1 MGHKIIK
8 EFQPFFS
15 YISFIQRIFLAIA
28 INRLSKEIV
37 WKTLYGKYN
46 RSRVLTLFT
55 CQMFDQEIN
64 R

>member
-15 YISFIQRIFLAIA
+15 YLSFIQRIFLAIA

-46 RSRVLTLFT
+46 RSKETLFT